1 MELFAIRNFTFTYP
15 EQETPVLKNV
25 TMELY
30 PGDFAALAG
39 PSGCGKSTM
48 LRQLKT
54 VLAPHG
60 SKQGEILYNGLPLD
74 SIDMKTQ
81 SAKIGFVLQDPD
93 AQIVTDK
100 VWHELAFGLES
111 LGVDTPTIRGRVA
124 EMASFF
130 GIQNWFHM
138 EVTQL
143 SGGQKQLLN
152 LASIMVMNPDI
163 LILDEPTSQLDPIAA
178 TDFLQ
183 TLGRINKELGTTIL
197 ICEHRLED
205 VIPMANRLL
214 IMDKGSL
221 IADSSP
227 VGTFDIL
234 RKMHHLML
242 HSMPTPMQ
250 VWNALN
256 WETPCPLT
264 VSDGRNDLTAFA
276 EANALKAVPDRP
288 YIPTDKEPVMVL
300 DEVWF
305 RYEKDAPN
313 ILKGVN
319 LQAYPGELL
328 CILGG
333 NGTGKSTMMKILS
346 GSHKPFRG
354 KVTIADKKVSAL
366 PQNPQMLLV
375 KKNLREE
382 LLSVFPGKKLGEVE
396 AQIQEMVALCRLDG
410 LLDRHPY
417 DLSGGEQQRAALAK
431 VLLQKPEILL
441 LDEPTKGLDNDFK
454 RVFATIMRELT
465 AKGVCIILISHDV
478 EFCAQYATRCGLF
491 FDGSIVTMDAPQPF
505 FAGKSFYTTAA
516 NRMARHLLP
525 GAVTAEDVIVACGGE
540 VVKTESIRID
550 PREIDVAPP
559 EERKPEKLPLW
570 RKVLGGVCGVSALG
584 LLLYAATQ
592 IDLSQLYSGM
602 DFFGVYGWVYGLMF
616 ALFAVFGASF
626 RRKSSQ
632 REQRLMQGKLS
643 LRTKVTML
651 LCLLA
656 IPLTMWGG
664 IRLFG
669 TRRYLVT
676 SLLIIAETML
686 PFFLAFEGRKPKARE
701 LVILSVLSAL
711 AIGGR
716 AAFFALPGFKPV
728 AAMVI
733 LTGVAFGGEAGFLV
747 GTMTMFC
754 SNMLF
759 GQGAWTPWQMLGMGV
774 LGLVAGV
781 LFRKGLLNRD
791 RLSLSIYGGLAIFVI
806 YGGILNPASV
816 LMFQPKP
823 NLKMILTAYVTGIP
837 ADAVHAGATVL
848 FLWFLTEPMLEK
860 LDRVKVK
867 YGLLEPESPCRPAG
881 SQHLRRNR
889 S

>member
-1 MELFAIRNFTFTYP
+1 MELFEIKDFTFTYP
-15 EQETPVLKNV
+15 EQETPVLQDVSLK
-25 TMELY
+25 LRQ
-30 PGDFAALAG
+30 GDFVALAG
-39 PSGCGKSTM
+39 RSGCGKSTL

-60 SKQGEILYNGLPLD
+60 SKTGQILYNGIPLD
-74 SIDMKTQ
+74 STDTRTQ

-130 GIQNWFHM
+130 GIQTWFHM

-152 LASIMVMNPDI
+152 LASIMVLQPDI

-205 VIPMANRLL
+205 VIPMADRLL
-214 IMDKGSL
+214 IMDKGRL
-221 IADSSP
+221 IADGSP
-227 VGTFDIL
+227 TDTFAVL
-234 RKMHHLML
+234 RDLNHPML

-250 VWNALN
+250 IWSRLD
-256 WETPCPLT
+256 WDTPCPLT
-264 VSDGRNDLTAFA
+264 VSDGKAALTRWA
-276 EANALKAVPDRP
+276 EHHTAKPVPSRP
-288 YIPTDKEPVMVL
+288 CLHTNSKPLMEL

-305 RYEKDAPN
+305 RYEKDSPN
-313 ILKGVN
+313 ILKGVK

-333 NGTGKSTMMKILS
+333 NGTGKSTMLSVLS
-346 GSHKPFRG
+346 GSRKPFRG
-354 KVTIADKKVSAL
+354 KLTVSCDKVSAL

-375 KKNLREE
+375 KKNLRED
-382 LLSVFPGKKLGEVE
+382 LLSVFPGKKLTEVE
-396 AQIQEMVALCRLDG
+396 EQIREMVALCRLDG

-431 VLLQKPEILL
+431 VLLQKPDVLL
-441 LDEPTKGLDNDFK
+441 LDEPTKGVDNDFK
-454 RVFATIMRELT
+454 RVFAAVLKEAAAR
-465 AKGVCIILISHDV
+465 GVCIIMVSHDV
-478 EFCAQYATRCGLF
+478 EFCASYADRCGLF
-491 FDGSIVTMDAPQPF
+491 FDGSIVTIDAPQPF

-525 GAVTAEDVIVACGGE
+525 GAVTPEDVILACGGTVIDTP
-540 VVKTESIRID
+540 VVRID
-550 PREIDVAPP
+550 PKTIDVQPP
-559 EERKPEKLPLW
+559 EERLPERLPLW
-570 RKVLGGVCGVSALG
+570 RKILGAVSGISALG
-584 LLLYAATQ
+584 LLVYTTAALDLNDLYRG
-592 IDLSQLYSGM
+592 DNFLGSN
-602 DFFGVYGWVYGLMF
+602 GWMYLLMF
-616 ALFAVFGASF
+616 TLLGIFAASIS
-626 RRKSSQ
+626 RRSSQ
-632 REQRLMQGKLS
+632 REQRLMSGKLS
-643 LRTKVTML
+643 MRTKVTIL
-651 LCLLA
+651 CCLLA
-656 IPLTMWGG
+656 IPLTIWGG
-664 IRLFG
+664 LALG
-669 TRRYLVT
+669 GGRRYMIT
-676 SLLIIAETML
+676 SFLIIFETML
-686 PFFLAFEGRKPKARE
+686 PFLLIFEGRKPQARE

-716 AAFFALPGFKPV
+716 AAFFMLPGFKPV

-733 LTGVAFGGEAGFLV
+733 LTGVAFGGEAGFMV
-747 GTMTMFC
+747 GAMTMFC

-759 GQGAWTPWQMLGMGV
+759 GQGPWTPWQMLAMGV
-774 LGLVAGV
+774 IGLVAGV
-781 LFRKGLLNRD
+781 MFRKGLLHRD
-791 RLSLSIYGGLAIFVI
+791 RFGLCIYGGLSIFVI
-806 YGGILNPASV
+806 YGGIMNPASV
-816 LMFQPKP
+816 LMYQPNP
-823 NLKMILTAYVTGIP
+823 DWNMILTAYITGVP
-837 ADAVHAGATVL
+837 VDAVHAAATVL

-867 YGLLEPESPCRPAG
+867 YGLIEKKD
-881 SQHLRRNR
+881 
-889 S
+889 